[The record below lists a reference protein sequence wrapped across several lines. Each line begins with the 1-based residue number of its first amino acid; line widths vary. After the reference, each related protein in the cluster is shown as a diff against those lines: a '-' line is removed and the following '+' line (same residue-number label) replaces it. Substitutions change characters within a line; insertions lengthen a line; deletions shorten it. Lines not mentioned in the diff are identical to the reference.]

1 MSTLPPPA
9 EGGFCARAWERTA
22 GLQEAV
28 VQHPFNTGLADGSL
42 TRERFAFYIVQDA
55 RYLVGFAQ
63 ALSAASSRADDPADA
78 AFLAGAAR
86 GALLEERQLHA
97 GYVRDF
103 GLTEAEVA
111 GIETSP
117 TCLGY
122 TSYLRACALGE
133 PYPVLL
139 AALLPCFWVYQHV
152 GSTILRSTGDDPA
165 HPYRAWIRTYADEE
179 FAESVLAAREL
190 TDRVA
195 AASTSEGVERMLGAF
210 TTATEYEW
218 MFWDSAW
225 HRERWPTVD
234 LR

>member
-1 MSTLPPPA
+1 MSTLPPPV

-22 GLQEAV
+22 RLQQAV
-28 VQHPFNTGLADGSL
+28 VQHPFNTALAEGSL
-42 TRERFAFYIVQDA
+42 SRECFAFYIVQDA

-63 ALSAASSRADDPADA
+63 ALSAAAARTDDATDA

-111 GIETSP
+111 GVETSP

-122 TSYLRACALGE
+122 TSYLRSCALGE
-133 PYPVLL
+133 SYPVLL

-152 GSTILRSTGDDPA
+152 GSTILRSTGDDPQ
-165 HPYRAWIRTYADEE
+165 HPYSAWIRTYADEE

-190 TDRVA
+190 VDRVA
-195 AASTSEGVERMLGAF
+195 AASTPETAERMMAAF

-225 HRERWPTVD
+225 RRERWPTAD